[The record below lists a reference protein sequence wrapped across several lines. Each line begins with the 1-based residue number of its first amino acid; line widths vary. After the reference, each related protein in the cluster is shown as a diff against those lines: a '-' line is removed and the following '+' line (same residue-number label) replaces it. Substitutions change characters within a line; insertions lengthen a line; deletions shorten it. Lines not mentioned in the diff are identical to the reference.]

1 VPSNEIVA
9 TVTRFT
15 EISDLTFKFY
25 DHVGNE
31 ARLNKAKSLEL
42 RICLMSAGNP
52 AVVKVKVPAD
62 HTLSVPLKFSRV
74 FALLKEGDVDA
85 EDEIVLQV
93 TSSYKTDKAV
103 VSLAEGRITCSQ
115 VQLNTVRAVNMTL
128 LRAAKGAKKKKGK
141 GGVALEEEGDRGDDG
156 EGSDCCCQPL
166 IFSEPLLPIVED
178 PAAHTPHDFY

>member
-31 ARLNKAKSLEL
+31 ARLNKAKSWEL
-42 RICLMSAGNP
+42 RITTPGKR
-52 AVVKVKVPAD
+52 AVVKVKVPLDQA
-62 HTLSVPLKFSRV
+62 LSVPLQFSRV
-74 FALLKEGDVDA
+74 FDVDA

-93 TSSYKTDKAV
+93 TSTYNIDKAD
-103 VSLAEGRITCSQ
+103 VSLEEGRITCSQ

-141 GGVALEEEGDRGDDG
+141 GGVALEEEGDRADDG
-156 EGSDCCCQPL
+156 EGNDCCCKPF
-166 IFSEPLLPIVED
+166 INP
-178 PAAHTPHDFY
+178 